1 VDALATDSAHSGA
14 WFGLDGAKVLAH
26 APFGV
31 LVFDRWGRLIG
42 HNSASEQLLG
52 PLREDR
58 HGEPPRCCEL
68 LGCRRPGS
76 ALEGRCVLELLR
88 DADGALPEIRIDLAR
103 DSEPGAVWITVAPL
117 HGSEVVVTLRPGEY
131 GDRRRRTNPHWISG
145 TRLTVAVL
153 GRTAI
158 ASAETPLEGQWLQQR
173 PGQVFK
179 YLLAHRDRLVPIDEL
194 AETFWPAGVDAAL
207 HNAHYFVHV
216 VRNHLEPG
224 RRKRTASAFIVAE
237 SGGYRLDTTRM
248 EIDVDRFE
256 SLVSAGLA
264 AGARGDAGAQAS
276 LSAAAELYRGD
287 FMADEPY
294 SEWAF
299 AERDRLRSL
308 VAEALRTLAG
318 LASRAHDLDAAAA
331 HLGRLAELEP
341 FDVPVH
347 RELLALQ
354 LRRGRHSEAKRHYFS
369 LRMRMRQ
376 HFGEDLDFTLT
387 ELLAHPGA

>member
-1 VDALATDSAHSGA
+1 VATGGAQSGA
-14 WFGLDGAKVLAH
+14 WFGLDGARVLAQ

-31 LVFDRWGRLIG
+31 LVFDRWGRLTG

-52 PLREDR
+52 TLHEDR
-58 HGEPPRCCEL
+58 HGERRRCCEL

-76 ALEGRCVLELLR
+76 ALEGRCILELLR
-88 DADGALPEIRIDLAR
+88 EADGPLPEIRIDLGP
-103 DSEPGAVWITVAPL
+103 DSQPGALWITLAPL
-117 HGSEVVVTLRPGEY
+117 HRSEVLVTLRPGEY

-145 TRLTVAVL
+145 PRLSVAVL
-153 GRTAI
+153 GRTRI
-158 ASAETPLEGQWLQQR
+158 ASAETPLAGQWLQQR
-173 PGQVFK
+173 PGQVLK
-179 YLLAHRDRLVPIDEL
+179 YLLVHRERLVPIDEL

-207 HNAHYFVHV
+207 HNAHYFVHI

-224 RRKRTASAFIVAE
+224 RPKRTPSAFVVAE
-237 SGGYRLDTTRM
+237 RGGYRLDTTRM
-248 EIDVDRFE
+248 ELDVERFE
-256 SLVSAGLA
+256 ALVSTGLA
-264 AGARGDAGAQAS
+264 AGARGDAGAQVS
-276 LSAAAELYRGD
+276 LSRAAALYRGD

-308 VAEALRTLAG
+308 VAEALRTLAAIAAG
-318 LASRAHDLDAAAA
+318 AHDLDAAAA

-347 RELLALQ
+347 RQLLELQ

-369 LRMRMRQ
+369 LRARMRQ

-387 ELLAHPGA
+387 ELVSHP

>member
-1 VDALATDSAHSGA
+1 M
-14 WFGLDGAKVLAH
+14 LAH

-31 LVFDRWGRLIG
+31 LVFDGWGRLTG

-52 PLREDR
+52 SLREDR
-58 HGEPPRCCEL
+58 HGEPPRCCAL

-76 ALEGRCVLELLR
+76 ALEGRCILELLR
-88 DADGALPEIRIDLAR
+88 DADGPLPEIRIDLAPDR
-103 DSEPGAVWITVAPL
+103 QPGALWITVARL
-117 HGSEVVVTLRPGEY
+117 HRSEVLVTLRPGEY

-145 TRLTVAVL
+145 PRLSVAVL
-153 GRTAI
+153 GRTGI
-158 ASAETPLEGQWLQQR
+158 ASAETPLEGHWLQQR

-179 YLLAHRDRLVPIDEL
+179 YLLVHRERLVPIDEL
-194 AETFWPAGVDAAL
+194 AETFWSAGVDAAL
-207 HNAHYFVHV
+207 NNAHYFVHV

-224 RRKRTASAFIVAE
+224 RPKRTPSAFVVAE
-237 SGGYRLDTTRM
+237 GGGYRLDTTRM
-248 EIDVDRFE
+248 EIDVVRFE
-256 SLVSAGLA
+256 ALVSAGLGA
-264 AGARGDAGAQAS
+264 AARGDRGAQAS
-276 LSAAAELYRGD
+276 LSEAAELYRGD

-294 SEWAF
+294 SEWTF
-299 AERDRLRSL
+299 AERDRVRSM

-318 LASRAHDLDAAAA
+318 IAARAHDLDAASA

-341 FDVPVH
+341 FDVAVH

-376 HFGEDLDFTLT
+376 HFGEDLDFTLA
-387 ELLAHPGA
+387 ELLPHPGR